1 MSIKNN
7 GDDSSGRGWKQRL
20 SWLRNEPEA
29 GIAVLIAAGAAVVD
43 LIPDVPNPMMQSI
56 VAKATLVVL
65 ALVSVTLIRN
75 RLRTGAV
82 EVELRRLLAGSG
94 DTLKQ
99 LPSRFDEVTTSL
111 GQTKLAIDQLS
122 VVSLLA
128 GSQVRAELVA
138 AARNTNTWIF
148 KGGTGTFI
156 RAFTLPECV
165 ENCRIARRQLQM
177 QLEIIDPENAAAC
190 EMYARFRQSLV
201 TGRAD
206 LWFAD
211 RTRNESYA
219 TILAASWYRKHN
231 DFLTIRV
238 GLSSTMTTC
247 RWDMAASRVIV
258 TREDPVAPAMVAYQ
272 DKLYYSW
279 CETEL
284 NISYGQSRKISIEH
298 ALTVSLS
305 VEPSVD
311 EVRDLFQVLGLP
323 LDSLND
329 TEVID
334 VTRRALQPAD
344 PYR

>member
-1 MSIKNN
+1 MSIANN
-7 GDDSSGRGWKQRL
+7 GDDSSELSWKQRL

-29 GIAVLIAAGAAVVD
+29 GIALLVAVGAAVVD
-43 LIPDVPNPMMQSI
+43 LIPNVSSSTMQSI

-65 ALVSVTLIRN
+65 ALVSATLIRN

-82 EVELRRLLAGSG
+82 EVELRRLLADSG
-94 DTLKQ
+94 GTLKQ
-99 LPSRFDEVTTSL
+99 LPSRFDEVTELL
-111 GQTKLAIDQLS
+111 GQSRQAIDQLS

-128 GSQVRAELVA
+128 GSQVRTELVA
-138 AARNTNTWIF
+138 ATQNTNTWIF

-177 QLEIIDPENAAAC
+177 QLEIIDPENPTAC
-190 EMYARFRQSLV
+190 AVYARFRQSLV

-206 LWFAD
+206 PWSAD

-238 GLSSTMTTC
+238 GLSSTITTC

-258 TREDPVAPAMVAYQ
+258 TREDPTASAMMAYHG
-272 DKLYYSW
+272 KLYYSW

-284 NISYGQSRKISIEH
+284 NSSYGQSRKISIER
-298 ALTVSLS
+298 ALTVPLS
-305 VEPSVD
+305 GEPSVD

-323 LDSLND
+323 LDSLED
-329 TEVID
+329 TEVVD